1 MPKYEKFARYNKA
14 LSEYVF
20 LKKYQSLSKRLHEI
34 SLVDSLTGLSNMRS
48 FYLNYKSM
56 LDTISSPVA
65 VYMIDL
71 DNFKRV
77 NDDNSHLFG
86 SYVLSSVGKLMSN
99 SSIIPKS
106 SLLARYGG
114 DEFVW
119 AIQLDTFDNA
129 VDIARRWLNFL
140 QNNVF
145 HHEGYT
151 TSVTA
156 SMGFSFIE
164 AEYQGDY
171 DEPMKVADFMLYRS
185 KRFGKNQVQGVRL
198 ADVTDDIEEIDDR
211 YIYAEDKKKQA

>member
-1 MPKYEKFARYNKA
+1 
-14 LSEYVF
+14 
-20 LKKYQSLSKRLHEI
+20 
-34 SLVDSLTGLSNMRS
+34 MRS

-129 VDIARRWLNFL
+129 VDIAQRWLNFL

-211 YIYAEDKKKQA
+211 YIYAEDKKSRLKKPA